1 MLVLESMKMETVL
14 HAPFPAR
21 VKELLVMTGSQVE
34 TGAPLVRLEPTEDD
48 GRGERGR
55 RGRAPVRGWT
65 FRSPRPSARPPSGQ
79 TKGRAHLTA
88 TMLGFDIDE
97 DNAGATLENYLAA
110 RDALRADGVEVV
122 PDEIDLLGV
131 FADLAELSR
140 NRPADEE
147 QHTELRVHS
156 SKEHFHTYLQSLDV
170 ERGGLPEQFSDRLR
184 TVLGH
189 YGVTDLEPT
198 PSLQEAVFRIFLA
211 QRSACRRAGGDHAAP
226 ALERGAAAAR
236 RARRT
241 GPRAPGEAGPGD
253 PAAVPGHRRPGP

>member
-1 MLVLESMKMETVL
+1 
-14 HAPFPAR
+14 
-21 VKELLVMTGSQVE
+21 
-34 TGAPLVRLEPTEDD
+34 
-48 GRGERGR
+48 
-55 RGRAPVRGWT
+55 
-65 FRSPRPSARPPSGQ
+65 
-79 TKGRAHLTA
+79 
-88 TMLGFDIDE
+88 MLGFDIDE

-122 PDEIDLLGV
+122 PDEIELLGI

-147 QHTELRVHS
+147 LHTELRVHS

-170 ERGGLPEQFSDRLR
+170 ERGGLPDQFSDRLR

-189 YGVTDLEPT
+189 YGVTDLEPA

-211 QRSACRRAGGDHAAP
+211 QRSASDAQVAITLLQRWSEEPPPPDD
-226 ALERGAAAAR
+226 
-236 RARRT
+236 ARRT
-241 GPRAPGEAGPGD
+241 GSRAPGEAGPGD